1 MPPAHVSFL
10 KATATDLRPEAARPA
25 PVDAVDAPPRRRG
38 QRLQAIDALRG
49 LAIAAMSLR
58 HVAFFMRGPFQAE
71 TYGGQPAQL
80 MSWPHWVSG
89 LLLSMSAP
97 TFWFLA
103 GLSVRLM
110 VAKHLGSGRSEQ
122 WVTRHMLRRAV
133 ILLVLDVTVC
143 DWFWSLAQPP
153 VAYTHVLLSIAV
165 SLAMLSVLRR
175 LPVWAFATLLLCTVV
190 GYQVWLGSGPA
201 ALDPSSRWW
210 TALLIGHREAGW
222 PAIEFSLAGW
232 FPLIGAGYL
241 LGGRVVAGSMTT
253 ATSWARLA
261 GALLLGWFAL
271 RLSGGFGDL
280 VPFAAGDEWYRFLIL
295 GKTPPALTY
304 LLFYIG
310 VACMALAVLRRLE
323 AQLSR
328 APFSWLVALGNAS
341 LFIFVAHIALYSP
354 LTRLARMAEWPAPRI
369 VVTYAVFAVG
379 LAVLIPAAHWYAG
392 LRRRYPGSP
401 YLP

>member
-1 MPPAHVSFL
+1 MPSAHVSYL
-10 KATATDLRPEAARPA
+10 KAAATGPAADGARRTSDDVAAVAPRLRGP
-25 PVDAVDAPPRRRG
+25 
-38 QRLQAIDALRG
+38 RLQAIDALRG

-97 TFWFLA
+97 TFWLLA

-110 VAKHLGSGRSEQ
+110 VAKHLGTGRSEQ

-133 ILLVLDVTVC
+133 ILLAFDVTVC
-143 DWFWSLAQPP
+143 DWFWSLAAPP
-153 VAYTHVLLSIAV
+153 VAYTHVLLSLAV

-175 LPVWAFATLLLCTVV
+175 LPVWAFATLLLSTVV
-190 GYQVWLGSGPA
+190 GYQLWLGSGPA
-201 ALDPSSRWW
+201 ALDASPRWW

-253 ATSWARLA
+253 AAAWARLA
-261 GALLLGWFAL
+261 GVLLLGWFAL
-271 RLSGGFGDL
+271 RMIGGFGDL
-280 VPFAAGDEWYRFLIL
+280 VPFRSGDEWYRFLIL

-310 VACMALAVLRRLE
+310 VACVAMAVLRRLE
-323 AQLSR
+323 ARLTQ

-341 LFIFVAHIALYSP
+341 LFVFVAHIALYSP
-354 LTRLARMAEWPAPRI
+354 LTRLVRMVEWPAPRI
-369 VVTYAVFAVG
+369 VVTYAVFAAG

-392 LRRRYPGSP
+392 LRRRHPGSP
-401 YLP
+401 FLP